1 MTTAYPPH
9 RLHTTTQIS
18 PSQALTLLSA
28 YLHATTTDPSLHPNA
43 LLTDNGPITPSSGS
57 TTGLVL
63 HNLKRVEA
71 GLRGEHLAAD
81 LTFEKFGGEGLPGLM
96 PVGGGSEGGKEV
108 VGGAKEADLDLGMEG
123 GWQDKEEFE
132 REQEVVQGEL
142 GNRENGVGAEAGE
155 EGGQVPTVRATKS
168 GREIEQR
175 RKMKKERKIRD
186 RKEREA
192 KRKRE
197 KDAEG

>member
-1 MTTAYPPH
+1 MTT
-9 RLHTTTQIS
+9 
-18 PSQALTLLSA
+18 A

-43 LLTDNGPITPSSGS
+43 LLTENGPIMPSSGS

-96 PVGGGSEGGKEV
+96 PNGGVMGSGKDA
-108 VGGAKEADLDLGMEG
+108 VGGAKEGSLNLGKEG

-132 REQEVVQGEL
+132 REQEVVQGSL
-142 GNRENGVGAEAGE
+142 GIGRMVLMRGKGRRGDRCRGLRLRRVVRRLSR
-155 EGGQVPTVRATKS
+155 GGN
-168 GREIEQR
+168 
-175 RKMKKERKIRD
+175 
-186 RKEREA
+186 
-192 KRKRE
+192 
-197 KDAEG
+197 